1 MWWFIALF
9 YLLRDPV
16 GRWFVLSGLVV
27 RSILAFLGVAYAPGR
42 DSKAGIVER
51 CGGDK
56 ACMVREVVR

>member
-9 YLLRDPV
+9 YLALDPV
-16 GRWFVLSGLVV
+16 GSWFVLGWLVL
-27 RSILAFLGVAYAPGR
+27 SMLLAVALVYGPAR

-56 ACMVREVVR
+56 ACIVREVVR